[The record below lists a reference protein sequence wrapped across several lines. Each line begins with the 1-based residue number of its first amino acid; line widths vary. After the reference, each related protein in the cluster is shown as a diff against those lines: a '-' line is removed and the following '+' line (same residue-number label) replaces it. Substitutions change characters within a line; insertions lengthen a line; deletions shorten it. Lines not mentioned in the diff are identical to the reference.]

1 MKIEELSATPP
12 SRSPAT
18 ARGSGGGIRRARAMA
33 PDPTAELVVTP
44 KTAAK
49 DEASCCAPTPPKA
62 TVSHDEM
69 RAVARKFA
77 DQPIQETEPGVWAV
91 LTAISKKARLRP
103 QGINILLS
111 ADEHC
116 LGRCV
121 EDRFQISDPQISST
135 HCRIYKDTV
144 LGELNRHEPVPVF
157 LKDTSSNGTYVNWK
171 RVKKNSSPVK
181 LNHGDIISFIAPQ
194 NDSSYSF
201 VYREVNAISCLENG
215 GTIHK
220 RKSGQEFAILLFE
233 EGGSGSKRLKGL
245 GIGSPDGP
253 VSLDDVRR
261 LEKSNADLREQ
272 LEAHVVTI
280 ETLRTEIKVAQAQ
293 HEKELEELRETTSSS
308 YLDQTKCLRLA
319 LEEKQKQLDSL
330 STSNAELQNS
340 IKDLDERLRAS
351 KQSRADADE
360 IISSQKTIICELE
373 GQLSEERNLRREE
386 RDKAAQ
392 DLKSALH
399 KVQAE
404 AQEETKR
411 QAQSYLRQQNE
422 QKDVINKLQ
431 ESEKETRLLVE
442 TLRTKLEDA
451 RDNLVTSEKKV
462 RELKARLQDE
472 QLVSANNQ
480 KKSDN
485 LETELRKLKK
495 ELENEKAAREEA
507 WAKVSA
513 LELEIAATIRDL
525 SIEKQRYQGARERI
539 ILRETQLRAFYSTT
553 EEISSLFAKQQEQLK
568 AMQRTLEDEE
578 NYENTLMSVDLNKV
592 PLTTDDA
599 RVKPVGCSK
608 NTVEVPSA
616 STQNTQVS
624 EHSSSD
630 EDASMTE
637 QHADATAE
645 GGTQGLE
652 YPSPERS
659 EERLR
664 PDCHGNSVSTPPE
677 REVTDTEQVPETES
691 QAGNVG
697 CDDRRCDN
705 MGGET
710 MPLEDEVHPQ
720 ENDEPTTLLKD
731 GGQPQKNRDLVPIP
745 KDVTGHCSEDKHEDG
760 CSESKREDTH
770 AGAIGTAD
778 LLTSEVAGSWAV
790 ETAPSVNGENESPG
804 SLEDAG
810 DAVGQDGDIGGSM
823 AADAL
828 LTLVNSE
835 GQAAGSQNNTDCV
848 VSKITDHHRVL
859 SAMIEIVDP
868 EFKRQMPRSGGGN
881 DEPMSDAETDEGS
894 EEVDTDDDSEEP
906 MVEDSVG

>member
-1 MKIEELSATPP
+1 
-12 SRSPAT
+12 
-18 ARGSGGGIRRARAMA
+18 MA
-33 PDPTAELVVTP
+33 PDPTGELVVTP
-44 KTAAK
+44 KSAAK

-121 EDRFQISDPQISST
+121 EDRFQILDPQISST

-157 LKDTSSNGTYVNWK
+157 LKDTSSNGTFVNWK
-171 RVKKNSSPVK
+171 RVRKNSSPVK
-181 LNHGDIISFIAPQ
+181 LNHGDIISFISPQ
-194 NDSSYSF
+194 NEASYSF

-215 GTIHK
+215 ATILK
-220 RKSGQEFAILLFE
+220 RKSE

-293 HEKELEELRETTSSS
+293 HGKELEELRETTSSS
-308 YLDQTKCLRLA
+308 YLDQTKSLRLA
-319 LEEKQKQLDSL
+319 LEEKQNQLDSL
-330 STSNAELQNS
+330 STSNTELQNS

-360 IISSQKTIICELE
+360 IILSQKAIICELE

-404 AQEETKR
+404 AQEEIKR
-411 QAQSYLRQQNE
+411 QAEFYLRQQNE
-422 QKDVINKLQ
+422 QKEVISKLQ
-431 ESEKETRLLVE
+431 ESEKETRLFVE
-442 TLRTKLEDA
+442 TLRSKLEDA
-451 RDNLVTSEKKV
+451 RDNFVTSEKKV
-462 RELKARLQDE
+462 RELEARLQDE

-578 NYENTLMSVDLNKV
+578 NYENTLTSVDLNKV
-592 PLTTDDA
+592 PITTDDA
-599 RVKPVGCSK
+599 RVKLAGCSK
-608 NTVEVPSA
+608 NTVEAPSA

-645 GGTQGLE
+645 GGSTQGLE
-652 YPSPERS
+652 CSSPERS

-664 PDCHGNSVSTPPE
+664 PDFHGNPVCTAPE
-677 REVTDTEQVPETES
+677 KEVTDTEQVPETES

-697 CDDRRCDN
+697 CDDQRCDN
-705 MGGET
+705 MEGET
-710 MPLEDEVHPQ
+710 MPLEDEAQPQ
-720 ENDEPTTLLKD
+720 ENEEPTTLLKD
-731 GGQPQKNRDLVPIP
+731 GGQPQENQDPLPIP
-745 KDVTGHCSEDKHEDG
+745 KDGIGHCSEDKHEDG
-760 CSESKREDTH
+760 CSESKQDDTH
-770 AGAIGTAD
+770 AGAMGTAD

-790 ETAPSVNGENESPG
+790 ETAPSVNGENESPR
-804 SLEDAG
+804 SLEDAD

-828 LTLVNSE
+828 LTLVNLE
-835 GQAAGSQNNTDCV
+835 GQAAGSQNNADRV
-848 VSKITDHHRVL
+848 VSKVTDQHRVL
-859 SAMIEIVDP
+859 SAMIGIVDP
-868 EFKRQMPRSGGGN
+868 EFKRQMPRTGGGN

-894 EEVDTDDDSEEP
+894 EEVGTDDDSEEP

>member
-1 MKIEELSATPP
+1 
-12 SRSPAT
+12 
-18 ARGSGGGIRRARAMA
+18 MA
-33 PDPTAELVVTP
+33 PDPASELLVTP
-44 KTAAK
+44 KPAAK

-62 TVSHDEM
+62 SVSPDEM

-91 LTAISKKARLRP
+91 LTGISKKARLRR

-111 ADEHC
+111 ADEHYI
-116 LGRCV
+116 GRIGV
-121 EDRFQISDPQISST
+121 EDRFLISDPQIST
-135 HCRIYKDTV
+135 RHCRIYRDTV
-144 LGELNRHEPVPVF
+144 LGELNRNEPVPVF
-157 LKDTSSNGTYVNWK
+157 IKDTSSNGTFINWK
-171 RVKKNSSPVK
+171 RIKKNSSPVK
-181 LNHGDIISFIAPQ
+181 LNHGDIISFLTPL
-194 NDSSYSF
+194 NDGSYSF
-201 VYREVNAISCLENG
+201 VYREVNAVSCVENG
-215 GTIHK
+215 ATIHK
-220 RKSGQEFAILLFE
+220 RKSE
-233 EGGSGSKRLKGL
+233 ESGSVSKRLKGL

-280 ETLRTEIKVAQAQ
+280 ETLRNEIKVAQVQ
-293 HEKELEELRETTSSS
+293 HGKELEELRETTSSS
-308 YLDQTKCLRLA
+308 YLDQTKSLRVA
-319 LEEKQKQLDSL
+319 LEEKQKQLDSF

-340 IKDLDERLRAS
+340 IKDLDERLSAS

-360 IISSQKTIICELE
+360 IILSQKAIIAELE

-392 DLKSALH
+392 DMKSALH

-404 AQEETKR
+404 AQEEIKR
-411 QAQSYLRQQNE
+411 QAESYLRQQRE
-422 QKDVINKLQ
+422 QKEVISKLQ

-442 TLRTKLEDA
+442 TLRSKLEDA

-462 RELKARLQDE
+462 RELEARLQDE

-480 KKSDN
+480 KKLDN

-578 NYENTLMSVDLNKV
+578 NYENTLMSVDLNKM
-592 PLTTDDA
+592 PLATDDA
-599 RVKPVGCSK
+599 HVNPVGCSK

-630 EDASMTE
+630 EDANMAE
-637 QHADATAE
+637 QH
-645 GGTQGLE
+645 TQE
-652 YPSPERS
+652 CCSPERS

-664 PDCHGNSVSTPPE
+664 SDLQGNPVPTAPE

-697 CDDRRCDN
+697 CDDQRCDN

-710 MPLEDEVHPQ
+710 MPLEDEAQPQ
-720 ENDEPTTLLKD
+720 ENEENTTLLKD
-731 GGQPQKNRDLVPIP
+731 GGQTRANEDSPIL
-745 KDVTGHCSEDKHEDG
+745 KDGTGHCSEDKLEDD

-770 AGAIGTAD
+770 VGAIGTAD
-778 LLTSEVAGSWAV
+778 LLTSEIAGSWAV
-790 ETAPSVNGENESPG
+790 ETAPSVNGENESPRSG
-804 SLEDAG
+804 EDAG
-810 DAVGQDGDIGGSM
+810 DAVRQDDD

-835 GQAAGSQNNTDCV
+835 GQADGSQNNADHAA
-848 VSKITDHHRVL
+848 SKITDHHRVL
-859 SAMIEIVDP
+859 SAMIDIVDP
-868 EFKRQMPRSGGGN
+868 EFKRQMSTNHGGN

-894 EEVDTDDDSEEP
+894 EEVDDTDDDSEEP

>member
-1 MKIEELSATPP
+1 
-12 SRSPAT
+12 
-18 ARGSGGGIRRARAMA
+18 MA
-33 PDPTAELVVTP
+33 PDPASELLVTP
-44 KTAAK
+44 KPAAK
-49 DEASCCAPTPPKA
+49 DEASRCAPTPPKA
-62 TVSHDEM
+62 SVSPDEM

-91 LTAISKKARLRP
+91 LTAISKKARLRR

-111 ADEHC
+111 ADEHYV
-116 LGRCV
+116 GRTGV
-121 EDRFQISDPQISST
+121 EDRFLISDPQIST
-135 HCRIYKDTV
+135 RHCRIYRDTV
-144 LGELNRHEPVPVF
+144 LGELNRNEPVPVF
-157 LKDTSSNGTYVNWK
+157 IKDTSSNGTFINWK
-171 RVKKNSSPVK
+171 RIKKNSSPVK
-181 LNHGDIISFIAPQ
+181 LNHGDIISFLTPL
-194 NDSSYSF
+194 NDGSYSF
-201 VYREVNAISCLENG
+201 VYREVNAVSCVENG
-215 GTIHK
+215 ATILK
-220 RKSGQEFAILLFE
+220 RKSE
-233 EGGSGSKRLKGL
+233 ESGSVSKRLKGL

-280 ETLRTEIKVAQAQ
+280 ETLRNEIKVAQVQ
-293 HEKELEELRETTSSS
+293 HGKELEELRETTSSS
-308 YLDQTKCLRLA
+308 YLDQTKSLRVA
-319 LEEKQKQLDSL
+319 LEEKQKQLDSF

-340 IKDLDERLRAS
+340 IKDLDERLSAS

-360 IISSQKTIICELE
+360 IILSQKAIIAELE
-373 GQLSEERNLRREE
+373 EQLSEERNLRREE

-392 DLKSALH
+392 DMKSALH

-404 AQEETKR
+404 AQEEIKR
-411 QAQSYLRQQNE
+411 QAESYLRQQRE
-422 QKDVINKLQ
+422 QKEVISKLQ

-442 TLRTKLEDA
+442 TLRSKLEDA

-462 RELKARLQDE
+462 RELEARLQDE

-480 KKSDN
+480 KKLDN

-578 NYENTLMSVDLNKV
+578 NYENTLMSVDLNKM
-592 PLTTDDA
+592 PLATDDA
-599 RVKPVGCSK
+599 HVNPVGCSK
-608 NTVEVPSA
+608 NTVEAPSA

-630 EDASMTE
+630 EDANMAE
-637 QHADATAE
+637 QH
-645 GGTQGLE
+645 TQE
-652 YPSPERS
+652 CCSPERS

-664 PDCHGNSVSTPPE
+664 SDLHGNPVPTAPE

-697 CDDRRCDN
+697 CDDQRCDN

-710 MPLEDEVHPQ
+710 MPLEDEAQPQ
-720 ENDEPTTLLKD
+720 ENEEHTTLLKD
-731 GGQPQKNRDLVPIP
+731 GGQTRANEDSPIF
-745 KDVTGHCSEDKHEDG
+745 KDGTGHCSEDKLEDD

-770 AGAIGTAD
+770 VGAIGTAD
-778 LLTSEVAGSWAV
+778 LLTSEIAGSWAV
-790 ETAPSVNGENESPG
+790 ETAPSVNGENESPRSG
-804 SLEDAG
+804 EDAG
-810 DAVGQDGDIGGSM
+810 DAVRQDDD

-835 GQAAGSQNNTDCV
+835 GQADGSQNNADLAA
-848 VSKITDHHRVL
+848 SKITDHHRVL
-859 SAMIEIVDP
+859 SAMIDIVDP
-868 EFKRQMPRSGGGN
+868 EFKRQMSTDHGGN

-894 EEVDTDDDSEEP
+894 EEVDDTDDDSEEP